1 MGRKSVELRE
11 SVQKTV
17 HVNGTNGGL
26 ALDRNDAGPVASGGV
41 PASYTV
47 QIRVQGESIVNL
59 PSYLI
64 DSRLTLLFAPL
75 DLVEN
80 RPGSIERRRRQGCGS
95 IRACLVYSSDDDC

>member
-11 SVQKTV
+11 SVQMTV

-80 RPGSIERRRRQGCGS
+80 RPGSTE
-95 IRACLVYSSDDDC
+95 